1 LANEANKKM
10 SRGGKKITWSNIRD
24 TFNYDSNVLKI
35 RYTKLSNEAVNGLD
49 HFRKMNT
56 NYATVVFQKKTI
68 EVMKQ
73 VFEDDSNQTQWFL
86 SVGCRYKKVCNTKH
100 FSLQYA
106 ERICEEVSEE
116 MFEWEREVFNIDR
129 KKKRHSIYFIERKI
143 MTDLIASMKGMILI
157 QFLKVKNFM
166 FKSVNA
172 INQNNVELFLSKQK
186 GMCGFRN
193 NITASMYSQNFRIL
207 LTYHN
212 LIQQNKISYNQDDSL
227 VIFNDLL
234 KPKRMITNRSL
245 YSSSFFKN
253 TTFEVQDKRN
263 SLQKLE

>member
-68 EVMKQ
+68 EVM
-73 VFEDDSNQTQWFL
+73 
-86 SVGCRYKKVCNTKH
+86 
-100 FSLQYA
+100 
-106 ERICEEVSEE
+106 
-116 MFEWEREVFNIDR
+116 
-129 KKKRHSIYFIERKI
+129 
-143 MTDLIASMKGMILI
+143 
-157 QFLKVKNFM
+157 
-166 FKSVNA
+166 
-172 INQNNVELFLSKQK
+172 KQK